1 MDIYQCPE
9 CELRFRN
16 AAEMEAHLA
25 SDHPDFRVDRSDLDE
40 LIAEAHHRRHART
53 KRYRPNEDN

>member
-16 AAEMEAHLA
+16 ASEMEAHLRA
-25 SDHPDFRVDRSDLDE
+25 DHPDFTIERGDLDD
-40 LIAEAHHRRHART
+40 LIAEAHHHRHART
-53 KRYRPNEDN
+53 KSYRPREDN